1 MPESSGSD
9 GRIRCKKGYV
19 VAAAGKVLVQLP
31 ANNEWG
37 FCLVTA
43 DESFPGGIE
52 VFVWECVTLDD
63 PRVTAKDE
71 ERLGWLLNVAE
82 VA

>member
-1 MPESSGSD
+1 MP
-9 GRIRCKKGYV
+9 RRKKGYV

-43 DESFPGGIE
+43 DESFPGGIG
-52 VFVWECVTLDD
+52 VFVWECVTPDD
-63 PRVTAKDE
+63 PRVTAKDK